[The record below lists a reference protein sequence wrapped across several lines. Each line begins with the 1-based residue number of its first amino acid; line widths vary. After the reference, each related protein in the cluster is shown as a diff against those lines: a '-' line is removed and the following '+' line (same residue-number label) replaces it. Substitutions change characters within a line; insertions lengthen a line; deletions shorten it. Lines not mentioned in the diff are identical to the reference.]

1 MGLFD
6 VLRKLAG
13 KTEWRVDPAQ
23 PRHAPQIAA
32 LHAASFNRGW
42 SVAEIE
48 ALMADRNVVTD
59 VLRAAARSPS
69 IDGFS
74 LSRIAVDEAELLSI
88 AVSSKRRGKGGSSKL
103 LARHLARLQAAGARR
118 VFLEVDEH
126 NVPALRLYARFGFS
140 EIGIRPAYYARPDGT
155 HGQARVLARALG

>member
-6 VLRKLAG
+6 FFR

-23 PRHAPQIAA
+23 ARHAAQIAV
-32 LHAASFNRGW
+32 LHDASFARGW

-48 ALMADRNVVTD
+48 GLMADRNVVTD
-59 VLRAAARSPS
+59 VLRAEARSAV
-69 IDGFS
+69 IDGFA

-88 AVSSKRRGKGGSSKL
+88 AVSFRRRGKGGGSPL

-118 VFLEVDEH
+118 VVLEVDED

-140 EIGIRPAYYARPDGT
+140 EVGARPAYYARRDGT
-155 HGQARVLARALG
+155 RGTARVLARPLG